1 MSCSSA
7 RWQPGTWLF
16 SSSGLLVLAK
26 LEQSSHKDD
35 ERNEMTVE
43 LSLREQKLGEH
54 IIQSCS
60 VSCQHYKTRWLQ
72 TESDCH
78 HNSLVFYFL
87 LQHSLHWN
95 KWDLSKKKKR
105 SHFSKLIFLCN
116 WSLIKWIW
124 HTVTWHTV
132 RTIII
137 IKFKL
142 PGLFF
147 FQSVSGPV
155 LCEAPVGGVAGFY
168 DPVCR
173 RWHPGL

>member
-1 MSCSSA
+1 MM
-7 RWQPGTWLF
+7 
-16 SSSGLLVLAK
+16 K
-26 LEQSSHKDD
+26 E
-35 ERNEMTVE
+35 
-43 LSLREQKLGEH
+43 
-54 IIQSCS
+54 
-60 VSCQHYKTRWLQ
+60 TRWRWNWASENRSLESTSYRAALCPASIIKPDDFRQSQ
-72 TESDCH
+72 TVITTAWFSISYYNILFIGINEICP
-78 HNSLVFYFL
+78 
-87 LQHSLHWN
+87 
-95 KWDLSKKKKR
+95 KKKR
-105 SHFSKLIFLCN
+105 SHFSKFIFLCN